1 MDENV
6 TPKLFQGK
14 FDLLK
19 PFIGSAM
26 VAYSAKVYIGPC
38 IDCRL
43 KLYLG
48 KQADCAYNSI

>member
-1 MDENV
+1 MYEVFVVCMINLTSVDENV

-26 VAYSAKVYIGPC
+26 VAYSATLAP
-38 IDCRL
+38 
-43 KLYLG
+43 
-48 KQADCAYNSI
+48 A